1 MLTNFQKCWNV
12 VSSDLGIDDSLA
24 RRNDDSSTARSMSFY
39 PLLEI
44 SEDRQ
49 RVECGGGGGG
59 GGGGGSSS
67 GSSGRGIYLNGNIQA
82 GGGTETGEQEED
94 ENHFWHFASCLCL

>member
-12 VSSDLGIDDSLA
+12 VSSDLRIDDSLA
-24 RRNDDSSTARSMSFY
+24 GRNDDSSTARSMSFY

-49 RVECGGGGGG
+49 RVECGGSG

-67 GSSGRGIYLNGNIQA
+67 GSSGSGIYLNGNIQA